1 MSEGRVEADLTA
13 MADAYF
19 GALPDI
25 MDAPSTT
32 SA

>member
-1 MSEGRVEADLTA
+1 MSEGEVEADVA
-13 MADAYF
+13 EMADAYF

-25 MDAPSTT
+25 MDAPSTS